1 MKPRP
6 QHTSVSPTVLV
17 DIGDT
22 LISRTVPGPCSR
34 VEQALT
40 AHGVDT
46 SDPDTRLTLARCL
59 LTGQDR
65 GGAAAVLS
73 DTLSLP
79 ARTTAAVHAALRR
92 TEGQARILPGAR
104 TLLAQARQAGWNV
117 IAVTNAAQWMP
128 ALPAALNRHVSDI
141 VSSAD
146 VGLLKHDPEFWRR
159 IIDAD
164 HGIDEH
170 AALVIG
176 DNPRADGA
184 APSQAGLCSIVH
196 AAAGP
201 SLTEIA
207 DWIAHAAPAPA
218 TPLGLVA
225 ARSVRWAGHTV
236 VAAPHLSAL
245 LAPVTRRRVR
255 AFFGDRPA
263 VAAAQARRRDLTP
276 VLIVPESHLGGLV
289 WLTAAGARRDHTIPA
304 DLHAALDQH
313 SISVDGLSDREL
325 MHLTAMVREAADA
338 DVRRDRIASVVQ
350 YLQASQKRCTP

>member
-159 IIDAD
+159 IMTPTTASMSTQPWSSVTTPAQTVPHHHRPVCARSCMPLPGPVSPRSRTGSPTPPLLQPLRWDWSRR
-164 HGIDEH
+164 
-170 AALVIG
+170 AASG
-176 DNPRADGA
+176 G
-184 APSQAGLCSIVH
+184 
-196 AAAGP
+196 
-201 SLTEIA
+201 
-207 DWIAHAAPAPA
+207 PA
-218 TPLGLVA
+218 TPLS
-225 ARSVRWAGHTV
+225 RHRT
-236 VAAPHLSAL
+236 
-245 LAPVTRRRVR
+245 
-255 AFFGDRPA
+255 
-263 VAAAQARRRDLTP
+263 
-276 VLIVPESHLGGLV
+276 
-289 WLTAAGARRDHTIPA
+289 
-304 DLHAALDQH
+304 
-313 SISVDGLSDREL
+313 
-325 MHLTAMVREAADA
+325 
-338 DVRRDRIASVVQ
+338 
-350 YLQASQKRCTP
+350 